1 VRTAFAS
8 QKIPQRSEPAV
19 FYEVKREDMATK
31 GINITDFRT
40 QVPGALTPTKV
51 SWEFP
56 VIEASKRGGQ
66 KKLEWRILVRVVKE
80 KPTDNGETKYT
91 FLRVKD
97 EYFDSKPMPDKVY
110 GWIKVFKKHSDSPT
124 WDKTVATIVK
134 KGKNIGK
141 KNQTNPFTQA
151 LRDALGKYNKQ
162 VESALET
169 KKREPHQ
176 ATLYPPMLVQ
186 LLGNQDI
193 NYTNLYVQRKL
204 DGVRTV
210 ATIEKSS
217 DDDDAEDRVVLYSRN
232 KKEYLGKNYLR
243 DKLLPILQYYRDT
256 KGMDIYLD
264 GETYKHNTTLQTLS
278 GWMRKEESDDDP
290 AKRMSLYV
298 FDIFIPAKPELTYV
312 ERKELLDELFERF
325 GGDAAPEILQV
336 ETYHTTSRDE
346 IERYYEQFL
355 DEKYEGA
362 IIRKPDQSYEYSHK
376 NYHSPN
382 MLKMKPVFDDE
393 FEIVSF
399 SGGEGKGKAKGALM
413 WQVKTENGDVFDVT
427 PMGTIEGRIE
437 MFKELGKKG
446 DDGRTLFEKEYL
458 GKMLTVK
465 FDDLSE
471 QDIPLRGRAVAIR
484 DYE

>member
-1 VRTAFAS
+1 MT
-8 QKIPQRSEPAV
+8 
-19 FYEVKREDMATK
+19 TK

-40 QVPGALTPTKV
+40 QVPGALTDTRV

-56 VIEASKRGGQ
+56 VIEATKRGGA
-66 KKLEWRILVRVVKE
+66 KTLEWRILVRVVKE
-80 KPTDNGETKYT
+80 KQADDNTTKYT
-91 FLRVKD
+91 FMKIRD
-97 EYFDSKPMPDKVY
+97 AYFDSKPLPDKVY

-124 WDKTVATIVK
+124 WDKTVPTIVK

-169 KKREPHQ
+169 KEREPHQ

-186 LLGNQDI
+186 LLGNQNIDWGDI
-193 NYTNLYVQRKL
+193 YVQRKL

-210 ATIEKSS
+210 ATIEKAN
-217 DDDDAEDRVVLYSRN
+217 DTADAGDNAEDHVVLYSRN
-232 KKEYLGKNYLR
+232 KKEYLGKKYLR
-243 DKLLPILQYYRDT
+243 EKLLPILQYYRDT

-264 GETYKHNTTLQTLS
+264 GETYKHGCNLQTLS

-290 AKRMSLYV
+290 DKHMSLCV
-298 FDIFIPAKPELTYV
+298 FDVFVPARPELTYV
-312 ERKELLDELFERF
+312 ERKEILDELFDRF
-325 GGDAAPEILQV
+325 GDDAAPEILQV
-336 ETYHTTSRDE
+336 ETYHTTSRE
-346 IERYYEQFL
+346 EVERYYEQFL

-362 IIRKPDQSYEYSHK
+362 IIRLPDCPYEYSHK

-393 FEIVSF
+393 FEIVNIL
-399 SGGEGKGKAKGALM
+399 GAEGKGKAKGALM

-427 PMGTIEGRIE
+427 PMGTIEGRVE
-437 MFKELGKKG
+437 MFKQLSKKG
-446 DDGRTLFEKEYL
+446 KDGKTMFEKEYL